1 MKEYISFEI
10 AEKCNKLAPRYAG
23 YCHKVTKKVWRYPE
37 NSNGGHAFAPFID
50 TRDDMYLDAD
60 DFEEI
65 WSAFDWNE
73 LYELMNVVVDGDY
86 RKSEFEAIESIDEF
100 AIELNNYLKEKFKRD
115 YLIGVYVC

>member
-1 MKEYISFEI
+1 MKEYISFET
-10 AEKCNKLAPRYAG
+10 ARECNKLSVRYSG
-23 YCHKVTKKVWRYPE
+23 YCHKHTKKIWRYPE
-37 NSNGGHAFAPFID
+37 NSNGGHPESPFID
-50 TRDDMYLDAD
+50 NSDDMWSDEY
-60 DFEEI
+60 EEI

-115 YLIGVYVC
+115 NLIGVYVC